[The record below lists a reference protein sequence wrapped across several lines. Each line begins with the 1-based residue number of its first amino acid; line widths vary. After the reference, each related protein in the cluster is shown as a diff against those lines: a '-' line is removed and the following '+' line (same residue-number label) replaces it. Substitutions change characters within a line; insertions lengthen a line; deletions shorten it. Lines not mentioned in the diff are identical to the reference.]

1 LLLLK
6 WRAMNSPRITYS
18 SRPNAT
24 AQGELDT
31 LPTVY
36 KFILDC
42 HAKKKAAEPDSCN
55 DAAIARNA
63 EEVNHVEERH
73 DRSSQIT

>member
-1 LLLLK
+1 
-6 WRAMNSPRITYS
+6 MNSPRITYTP
-18 SRPNAT
+18 RPDAT

-42 HAKKKAAEPDSCN
+42 HAKKKAAETAPKPDTCN
-55 DAAIARNA
+55 DAAIVTNT
-63 EEVNHVEERH
+63 EGVTHVDQQPHRPSE
-73 DRSSQIT
+73 ITIGNR